1 MIKKIK
7 YFVGSLEVAAFM
19 SSPLENEG
27 FYDIGLKEM
36 LPKEIADLP
45 LFSGPEVKNLPTVIK

>member
-1 MIKKIK
+1 
-7 YFVGSLEVAAFM
+7 M

-27 FYDIGLKEM
+27 FCEIGWKEM
-36 LPKEIADLP
+36 LPKEIAVLP